1 MRNVRSVEN
10 QMMGGLGVYTDSI
23 HLSLNNPAG
32 LGKLGVTTYAGGLTH
47 KEIRLETFDE
57 LQRSSVSNL
66 EYLAIAFP
74 LKMQEA
80 GLAFGIRPY
89 SSLGYDLQ
97 DIRTSSGGENIS
109 VQYTGTGGINQVFLS
124 SGIQLMPN
132 LRVGAT
138 VNFHFGSIE
147 VERQQITEGVAFGTL
162 DERISRING
171 FDFNYGLTYEPK
183 VSSKH
188 TLFSSLRIHTQTN
201 LTSENSQRI
210 GTFVP
215 ITGTEIETI
224 NVDLDEDFLH
234 FTEIKVPTT
243 YSVGLGYGEDKHWF
257 IGAEYSTQQFSDFRN
272 RFLRS
277 ANVEYEDASSIALG
291 GFYIPNYTSIDSYLS
306 RVTYRAGLRLD
317 NTGYVVNDKQ
327 LENFGITFGMGLPLG
342 INFSNLNLGFE
353 LGRRGTT
360 MNGLVRESYFKVSVG
375 LSFNDRWFQKR
386 QIN

>member
-10 QMMGGLGVYTDSI
+10 QSMGGLGIYTDSI
-23 HLSLNNPAG
+23 HLSLSNPAG
-32 LGKLGVTTYAGGLTH
+32 LGKLGATTYAGALSH

-74 LKMQEA
+74 LKSQRA

-97 DIRTSSGGENIS
+97 DIRSNSEGQDIS

-124 SGIQLMPN
+124 SGIQVMPD
-132 LRVGAT
+132 LHVGAA

-147 VERQQITEGVAFGTL
+147 VERQQVTEGVAFGTL

-210 GTFVP
+210 GTYAP
-215 ITGTEIETI
+215 LTGNEIETI
-224 NVDLDEDFLH
+224 QVNLDEDFLH

-243 YSVGLGYGEDKHWF
+243 YSLGLGYGEDKHWF
-257 IGAEYSTQQFSDFRN
+257 LGAEYSTQQFSGFKN
-272 RFLRS
+272 PFLRS

-291 GFYIPNYTSIDSYLS
+291 GFYLPNYTSIDSYLS
-306 RVTYRAGLRLD
+306 RVVYRAGVRLD
-317 NTGYVVNDKQ
+317 NTGYVVNGKS

-375 LSFNDRWFQKR
+375 LSFNDKWFLKR